1 MATITLQI
9 PDSLE
14 KERDDI
20 VRFIAAKLYEA
31 GRLSLGEAAEMVSL
45 SKREFAE
52 LLSNYDVSLLNY
64 NVSEMLS
71 DADIFSVEEMK
82 VEGIKSKLKGFTFNS
97 DGYKFDRDEANDYN

>member
-31 GRLSLGEAAEMVSL
+31 GRLSLGQAAETCGMNKWDFPAVL
-45 SKREFAE
+45 VKFNVAFFQYTMEEIAAE
-52 LLSNYDVSLLNY
+52 V
-64 NVSEMLS
+64 
-71 DADIFSVEEMK
+71 
-82 VEGIKSKLKGFTFNS
+82 
-97 DGYKFDRDEANDYN
+97 DRVNNRL